1 MPAGLPHVYSVRGKY
16 LRREGATNQPLTPD
30 ALRRLLLERGDT
42 SWERGAPDGATEI
55 LVTQA
60 YKFAFEK
67 YQYGYAAA
75 YATVIFGILLVYGT
89 IQNRVTKAT
98 EA

>member
-1 MPAGLPHVYSVRGKY
+1 MFNIVYLVT
-16 LRREGATNQPLTPD
+16 A
-30 ALRRLLLERGDT
+30 
-42 SWERGAPDGATEI
+42 GAPDGATEI

-75 YATVIFGILLVYGT
+75 YATVIFAILLVYGN
-89 IQNRVTKAT
+89 IQNRVTRAT
-98 EA
+98 EAI